1 MKRVF
6 AGVIATAIVITLAA
20 CSGSSTTGAK
30 EINLHFNN
38 SKLTTVKVNK
48 RVDFSA
54 DLAVGTSKL
63 KSYDVVVE
71 ESISGGAWTQIKKI
85 VAHKGVSM
93 IGFATLPTTAGDY
106 KFRATLSGTGYG
118 PFTSAELPLKVTK

>member
-20 CSGSSTTGAK
+20 CSGTSSTGAK

-38 SKLTTVKVNK
+38 SKLTSVKVNK

-54 DLAVGTSKL
+54 NLTLGAASIKT
-63 KSYDVVVE
+63 YDVVVE
-71 ESISGGAWTQIKKI
+71 ESISGGAWSQLRKI
-85 VAHKGVSM
+85 VVHKGVSM
-93 IGFATLPTTAGDY
+93 VGFATLPTVAGDY
-106 KFRATLSGTGYG
+106 KFRATLSGAGYG
-118 PFTSAELPLKVTK
+118 PFTSTELPLTVTK

>member
-20 CSGSSTTGAK
+20 CSGTSTGAK

-54 DLAVGTSKL
+54 DLAVGTSTL
-63 KSYDVVVE
+63 KKFDVVVE

-93 IGFATLPTTAGDY
+93 IGFATLPTTEGDY
-106 KFRATLSGTGYG
+106 KFRATLSGTGFG
-118 PFTSAELPLKVTK
+118 PFTSAELPLTVTK

>member
-20 CSGSSTTGAK
+20 CSSSSTGAK

-38 SKLTTVKVNK
+38 SKLTTSKVNK

-54 DLAVGTSKL
+54 DLAIGTSTL
-63 KSYDVVVE
+63 KKFDVVVE

-93 IGFATLPTTAGDY
+93 IGFATLPTTEGDY

-118 PFTSAELPLKVTK
+118 PFTSTELPLSVTK